1 MTDTVEIWNGKV
13 GVFRNPTEALQ
24 AAQKLSWVVDGV
36 IPAKS
41 IVWLVGPPAEGK
53 TFGAMDLAAHVS
65 SGRSWMGRPC
75 TRSAV
80 IYLAAEGGQDIHVR
94 RAAAELAA
102 GESGDLYVVQAR
114 PMIAEPEGVAELA
127 GIIDQ
132 LTPFTTF
139 KLLQEAN
146 AELDQFQ
153 QYLDEDELE
162 ELKSRERFYELGRRK
177 YEEGKQLSRLDQE
190 MLTSLEQRFSPR
202 KWSYSAEEWGQ
213 RLARDRLPKVK
224 KGALKFDGKII
235 ASDSD
240 IQFHASILV
249 VVDTYSATA
258 ADDSKA
264 VVAAYIKNLRD
275 LIEEAERDGVALS
288 FIVIDHMTKSGESY
302 MGSLAKLGDSDAMI
316 EVERRG
322 QLVTLTCPDK
332 MRAAKPF
339 PPIHLELSPFEL
351 KDFPDSQGR
360 PLSTLV
366 VRDGEKVHRAQE
378 AAGSRGQ
385 TSAAIILE
393 LIGDDTSLTVA
404 DLQDEFK
411 AYLEL
416 QGRDVKPDSIRR
428 NFARAFAS
436 LEEDGVILT
445 VGEMVIRV

>member
-24 AAQKLSWVVDGV
+24 AAQKLNWVVDGV
-36 IPAKS
+36 IPSKS

-75 TRSAV
+75 TKSAV

-114 PMIAEPEGVAELA
+114 PMIAEPEGVSELA
-127 GIIDQ
+127 GIIDR
-132 LTPFTTF
+132 LTLFTTF
-139 KLLQEAN
+139 ERVREALGEVEN
-146 AELDQFQ
+146 YHK
-153 QYLDEDELE
+153 YLTADELE
-162 ELKSRERFYELGRRK
+162 DLKARERFYELGYRK
-177 YEEGKQLSRLDQE
+177 HEEGKQLSRLDQE
-190 MLTSLEQRFSPR
+190 MLTSLEQKFYPH
-202 KWSYSAEEWGQ
+202 KWSFPAEDWGQ

-224 KGALKFDGKII
+224 KAALKFDGKII
-235 ASDSD
+235 AGDSD

-288 FIVIDHMTKSGESY
+288 FIVIDHMTKSGDSF
-302 MGSLAKLGDSDAMI
+302 MGSQAKLGDSDAMI
-316 EVERRG
+316 EVERHG
-322 QLVTLTCPDK
+322 QLVTLTCPEK

-339 PPIHLELSPFEL
+339 SPIHLELAPFEL

-366 VRDGEKVHRAQE
+366 VRDGEKAHRAQE
-378 AAGSRGQ
+378 AAGSRGE
-385 TSAAIILE
+385 TSAAVILE
-393 LIGDDTSLTVA
+393 LLDDGELTVA
-404 DLQDEFK
+404 ELQEQFR
-411 AYLEL
+411 AYLVL
-416 QGRDVKPDSIRR
+416 QGRDLKPDSIRR
-428 NFARAFAS
+428 NFSRAFTS
-436 LEEDGVILT
+436 LEEDGLVQT